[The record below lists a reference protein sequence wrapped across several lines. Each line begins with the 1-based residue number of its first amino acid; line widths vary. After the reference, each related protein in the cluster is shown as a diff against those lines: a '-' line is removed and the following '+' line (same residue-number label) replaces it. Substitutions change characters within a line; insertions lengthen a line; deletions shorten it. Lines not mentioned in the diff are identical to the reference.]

1 LIYERDLDE
10 SIARYQGEVNPSIET
25 CRKLAACLIVKRELF
40 GEPERLPTVS
50 NLEQVGQYSYA
61 AEPVPV
67 DTYISYTS
75 DTEFSR
81 VIDGRK
87 PEDVWPI
94 IDELIST
101 VQVLMPRL
109 YDGVMR
115 KLQ

>member
-1 LIYERDLDE
+1 MIYERDLDE

-40 GEPERLPTVS
+40 GEPEQLP
-50 NLEQVGQYSYA
+50 EHGYSYA

-67 DTYISYTS
+67 DTHITYTS

-81 VIDGRK
+81 VIDGRRQ
-87 PEDVWPI
+87 EDVWPI
-94 IDELIST
+94 IDELMST

-115 KLQ
+115 KLR